1 MASTSAALPGAGN
14 AAGAPPA
21 APPASPPAGP
31 PRAMAFPPLTGG
43 QLILGTIALSLA
55 TFMNVL
61 DSSIANVSIPAISGD
76 MGVSPQ
82 QGTWVITS
90 FAVANAI
97 SVPLTGWLTQRFGQ
111 VRLFVMSIV
120 LFVIASW
127 LCGLAPNIGTLI
139 GFRVLQ
145 GFVAGPM
152 IPLSQTLLL
161 ASYPAAKAGTAMAM
175 WAMTVLVAPVAGP
188 LLGGWITDN
197 FTWPWI
203 FYINIPVGLFAA
215 ALTWSIYHKR
225 DPGPRRVP
233 LDYVGLALL
242 VLFVGSMQ
250 IMIDKGKELDWFS
263 SGQIVTLAVVAS
275 VSFLFFLAWELTDKH
290 PIVDLRLFFRR
301 NFVTGTMSLSIAY
314 GLFFGN
320 VVLLPL
326 WLQQYM
332 GYTATWAGLAT
343 APVGILAI
351 ILSPWVGK
359 NVSKIDPRKLATIAF
374 LGFGVILWMRSNF
387 NTQADF
393 KTILIPTVLQGAAM
407 AFFFVPLQAIVF
419 SGLTPDRIPS
429 AAGLSNFVRITA
441 GAIGTSLFTTLWE
454 NRAILHHS
462 QLTETFNATNG
473 TASQTVAQLVAGGM
487 SNEQALTNINRL
499 IDVQA
504 YTMAVTD
511 VFYMSSL
518 LFFLLIIVIWFA
530 KPQKGAAA
538 GGGGAH

>member
-1 MASTSAALPGAGN
+1 MSSTSAVVPGQPGLAEPLPVSVP
-14 AAGAPPA
+14 AAKPAAARPPA
-21 APPASPPAGP
+21 FA
-31 PRAMAFPPLTGG
+31 PLTGG
-43 QLILGTIALSLA
+43 ELVLGTIALSLA

-76 MGVSPQ
+76 LGVSPT

-111 VRLFVMSIV
+111 VRLFTASVL

-127 LCGLAPNIGTLI
+127 LCGLAPNIESLI
-139 GFRVLQ
+139 AFRVLQ
-145 GFVAGPM
+145 GLVAGPM

-197 FTWPWI
+197 ISWPWI

-215 ALTWSIYHKR
+215 GLTWSIYRKR

-233 LDYVGLALL
+233 LDVVGLVLL
-242 VLFVGSMQ
+242 VLFVGAMQ

-263 SGQIVTLAVVAS
+263 SGQIITLAVVAV

-290 PIVDLRLFFRR
+290 PIVDLRLFARR
-301 NFVTGTMSLSIAY
+301 NFLTGTLSLSIAY

-359 NVSKIDPRKLATIAF
+359 NIGKIDPRKLATVAF
-374 LGFGVILWMRSNF
+374 VGFGVVLWMRSHF
-387 NTQADF
+387 NAQADF
-393 KTILIPTVLQGAAM
+393 TTILIPTVLQGAAM
-407 AFFFVPLQAIVF
+407 AFFFIPLQAIVF
-419 SGLTPDRIPS
+419 SGLTPDRMPS

-441 GAIGTSLFTTLWE
+441 GAVGTSLFTTLWE
-454 NRAILHHS
+454 SRATLHHA
-462 QLTETFNATNG
+462 QLAESMNATNN
-473 TASQTVAQLVAGGM
+473 TLTQTLNQLVASGL
-487 SNEQALTNINRL
+487 SNEQALANINRS
-499 IDVQA
+499 IDQQA

-511 VFYMSSL
+511 VFYLSAL
-518 LFFLLIIVIWFA
+518 LFFVLIAIVWLA
-530 KPQKGAAA
+530 KPKLKPGAAS
-538 GGGGAH
+538 GGGAH